1 MIRAFQKRDLE
12 PVMELWLSA
21 NLQAHPFVPRG
32 YWESHFEAVKAML
45 PQAELYVAEENGAV
59 RGFIGLDGGYIAG
72 LFVAEDW
79 RSRGI
84 GGQLLKKAKSR
95 YLALALHVY
104 EENESAVRFYR
115 WEGFTAEETRVDP
128 ETGCTEIRM
137 RWEKAGCR

>member
-1 MIRAFQKRDLE
+1 MIRAFQKHDLE

-21 NLQAHPFVPRG
+21 NIQAHPFVPRG

-45 PQAELYVAEENGAV
+45 PEAELYIAEEDGAIQ
-59 RGFIGLDGGYIAG
+59 GFIGLDGGYIAG

-84 GGQLLKKAKSR
+84 GGQLLKKAKSL
-95 YLALALHVY
+95 YLALALDVY
-104 EENESAVRFYR
+104 EENEPAVRFYR
-115 WEGFTAEETRVDP
+115 REGFLPEETRVDA
-128 ETGCTEIRM
+128 ETNCTEIRM

>member
-12 PVMELWLSA
+12 PVMEIWLSA
-21 NLQAHPFVPRG
+21 NLQAHPFVPRS
-32 YWESHFEAVKAML
+32 YWESHFAEVKTML
-45 PQAELYVAEENGAV
+45 PQAELYVAEEDGVV

-72 LFVAEDW
+72 LFVAEAW

-84 GGQLLKKAKSR
+84 GRQLLKKAKSL

-104 EENESAVRFYR
+104 EENEPAVRFYR
-115 WEGFTAEETRVDP
+115 REGFLQEETRVDP
-128 ETGCTEIRM
+128 ETNCREIRM